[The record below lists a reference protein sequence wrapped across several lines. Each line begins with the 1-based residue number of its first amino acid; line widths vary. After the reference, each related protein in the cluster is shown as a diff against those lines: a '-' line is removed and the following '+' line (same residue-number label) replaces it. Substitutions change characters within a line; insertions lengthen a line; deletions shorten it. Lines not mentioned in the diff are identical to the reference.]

1 MIKKEYM
8 QPWIEVLKADAEAQI
23 LADSLAGVITD
34 LGEDELSLPTD
45 DELITSI
52 IWGNAM

>member
-8 QPWIEVLKADAEAQI
+8 QPSIEVLKADAEAQI
-23 LADSLAGVITD
+23 LADSLAGVVTD

-45 DELITSI
+45 DDIITSI
-52 IWGNAM
+52 IWGHAM